1 MAKDNPEDNKNKGP
15 EPLPLHHKKVSNPF
29 GQNGKKRRLF
39 TKAMELYEQQY
50 TFSAI
55 AKECGV
61 HVSTLRRWFRDA
73 GAPPKKSKW
82 EENPTP
88 WIDKDAP
95 KPESIFDGTEEHKTK
110 HAVDKAAEHA
120 HLQEKGRI
128 DEIASAQS
136 SPAEQYQ
143 SYMASQ
149 AVRLMR
155 DGMAQMRPPTNVR
168 EVEVLDKIAR
178 RHFGLD
184 EKQSGGA
191 TSLSI
196 DINILNDAAAASRKR
211 PTKVVDVDP
220 NPKDNKDQ

>member
-1 MAKDNPEDNKNKGP
+1 MAKDNPEDQKNKGP
-15 EPLPLHHKKVSNPF
+15 EPLPLHKKKVTNPF

-39 TKAMELYEQQY
+39 TKAMEMYEQQY
-50 TFSAI
+50 TFAAI

-82 EENPTP
+82 EKNPTP
-88 WIDKDAP
+88 WVDESAP
-95 KPESIFDGTEEHKTK
+95 KPESIFDGTEEHKVK
-110 HAVDKAAEHA
+110 HAVDEAAEQA
-120 HLQEKGRI
+120 HLAEKGRI
-128 DEIASAQS
+128 NEIAEAQG

-184 EKQSGGA
+184 EKQTGGA
-191 TSLSI
+191 NSLSI
-196 DINILNDAAAASRKR
+196 DINILNDAAAAARKR
-211 PTKVVDVDP
+211 PTKVVDVEP
-220 NPKDNKDQ
+220 ETKDNQDQ

>member
-1 MAKDNPEDNKNKGP
+1 MAKDNPEDKKNKGP
-15 EPLPLHHKKVSNPF
+15 EPLPLHKKKVTNPF

-39 TKAMELYEQQY
+39 TKAMEMYEQQY
-50 TFSAI
+50 TFKAI
-55 AKECGV
+55 SQECGV

-82 EENPTP
+82 AENPTP
-88 WIDKDAP
+88 WVDADAP
-95 KPESIFDGTEEHKTK
+95 KPESIFDGTESHKTPDALK
-110 HAVDKAAEHA
+110 KAAEHA
-120 HLQEKGRI
+120 HLDEKGRI
-128 DEIASAQS
+128 NEIAEAQG

-155 DGMAQMRPPTNVR
+155 DGMAQMRPPSNVR

-184 EKQSGGA
+184 EKQKGGA
-191 TSLSI
+191 NSLSI
-196 DINILNDAAAASRKR
+196 DINILNDAAAAARKR

-220 NPKDNKDQ
+220 EPNNQD

>member
-15 EPLPLHHKKVSNPF
+15 EPLPLEHKKVSNPF

-39 TKAMELYEQQY
+39 TKAMEMYENQY
-50 TFSAI
+50 TFKAI
-55 AKECGV
+55 SKECGV

-95 KPESIFDGTEEHKTK
+95 KPESIFDGTEAHKTPDALK
-110 HAVDKAAEHA
+110 KAAEHA
-120 HLQEKGRI
+120 HLKEKGRI
-128 DEIASAQS
+128 DEIASAQA

>member
-15 EPLPLHHKKVSNPF
+15 EPLPLEHKKVSNPF

-39 TKAMELYEQQY
+39 NKAMEMYENQY
-50 TFSAI
+50 TFKTISQ
-55 AKECGV
+55 ECGV
-61 HVSTLRRWFRDA
+61 HVSTLRRWFRGA

-95 KPESIFDGTEEHKTK
+95 KPESIFDGTEAHKTPDALK
-110 HAVDKAAEHA
+110 KAAEHA

-128 DEIASAQS
+128 NEIASSQS

-143 SYMASQ
+143 SYMASN
-149 AVRLMR
+149 AVKLMR
-155 DGMAQMRPPTNVR
+155 DGLKGMRPPSNVR
-168 EVEVLDKIAR
+168 EMEVLDKIAR

-191 TSLSI
+191 NSLSI

-220 NPKDNKDQ
+220 NPKDNKD

>member
-15 EPLPLHHKKVSNPF
+15 EPLPLEHKKVSNPF

-39 TKAMELYEQQY
+39 TKAMEMYEQQY
-50 TFSAI
+50 TFKVISQ
-55 AKECGV
+55 ECGV
-61 HVSTLRRWFRDA
+61 HVSTLRRWFRGA

-88 WIDKDAP
+88 WVDKDAP
-95 KPESIFDGTEEHKTK
+95 KPESIFDGTEEHKTPDSVK
-110 HAVDKAAEHA
+110 NAAEQA

-128 DEIASAQS
+128 NEIASAQS

-143 SYMASQ
+143 SYMASN
-149 AVRLMR
+149 AVKLMR
-155 DGMAQMRPPTNVR
+155 DGLKGMRPPSNVR
-168 EVEVLDKIAR
+168 EMEVLDKIAR

-220 NPKDNKDQ
+220 NPKDQ

>member
-15 EPLPLHHKKVSNPF
+15 EPLPLHRKKVSNPF
-29 GQNGKKRRLF
+29 GKKGKKQRLF
-39 TKAMELYEQQY
+39 LKAMEMYEQQY
-50 TFSAI
+50 TFKAI
-55 AKECGV
+55 SQECGV

-88 WIDKDAP
+88 WIDPNAP
-95 KPESIFDGTEEHKTK
+95 KPESIFDGTEAHKTPDSLK
-110 HAVDKAAEHA
+110 NAAENA

-128 DEIASAQS
+128 HEIAAAQA

-143 SYMASQ
+143 SYMASN
-149 AVRLMR
+149 AVKLMR
-155 DGMAQMRPPTNVR
+155 DGLKGMRPPSNVR
-168 EVEVLDKIAR
+168 EMEVLDKIAR

-184 EKQSGGA
+184 EKQSGGVG
-191 TSLSI
+191 TLSI

-211 PTKVVDVDP
+211 PTKVVDIDP
-220 NPKDNKDQ
+220 NPKD

>member
-15 EPLPLHHKKVSNPF
+15 EPLSLEHKKVSNPF
-29 GQNGKKRRLF
+29 GKNGKKRRLF
-39 TKAMELYEQQY
+39 TKAMEMYEQQY
-50 TFSAI
+50 TFKVISQ
-55 AKECGV
+55 ECGV

-82 EENPTP
+82 AENPTP
-88 WIDKDAP
+88 WVDKDAP
-95 KPESIFDGTEEHKTK
+95 KPESIFDGTEAHKTPDALK
-110 HAVDKAAEHA
+110 KAAEQA

-128 DEIASAQS
+128 NEIASAQS

-143 SYMASQ
+143 SYMASN
-149 AVRLMR
+149 AVKLMR
-155 DGMAQMRPPTNVR
+155 DGLKGMRPPSNVR
-168 EVEVLDKIAR
+168 EMEVLDKIAR

-191 TSLSI
+191 NSLSI
-196 DINILNDAAAASRKR
+196 DINILNDAAAASRKK

-220 NPKDNKDQ
+220 NPKDNTDQ

>member
-15 EPLPLHHKKVSNPF
+15 EPLPLEHKKVSNPF

-39 TKAMELYEQQY
+39 NKAMEMYENQY
-50 TFSAI
+50 TFKAI
-55 AKECGV
+55 SQECGV
-61 HVSTLRRWFRDA
+61 HVSTLRRWFRGA

-95 KPESIFDGTEEHKTK
+95 KPESIFDGTEAHKTPDALK
-110 HAVDKAAEHA
+110 KAAEHA

-128 DEIASAQS
+128 NEIASSQS

-143 SYMASQ
+143 SYMASN
-149 AVRLMR
+149 AVKLMR
-155 DGMAQMRPPTNVR
+155 DGLKGMRPPSNVR
-168 EVEVLDKIAR
+168 EMEVLDKIAR

-191 TSLSI
+191 NSLSI

-220 NPKDNKDQ
+220 NPKDNTD